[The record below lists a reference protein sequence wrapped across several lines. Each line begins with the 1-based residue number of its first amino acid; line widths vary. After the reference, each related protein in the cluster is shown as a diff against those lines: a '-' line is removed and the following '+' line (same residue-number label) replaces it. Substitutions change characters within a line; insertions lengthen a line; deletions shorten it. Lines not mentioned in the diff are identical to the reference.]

1 MKKIY
6 IIPTCTNESVK
17 LFGDLLKEGD
27 PNPGGGSR
35 GTNFVDANEDY
46 ANFEEQNDLDY
57 ASPKSSLWD
66 E

>member
-17 LFGDLLKEGD
+17 LLGDLLKEGD
-27 PNPGGGSR
+27 PNPGTGSL
-35 GTNFVDANEDY
+35 GTNIVDANEGY
-46 ANFEEQNDLDY
+46 ADFEDNNDQDFV
-57 ASPKSSLWD
+57 SHRSSLWD

>member
-17 LFGDLLKEGD
+17 LFGDLLED
-27 PNPGGGSR
+27 PNTTRGSLVTR
-35 GTNFVDANEDY
+35 YVDSNEGFGDYDNSDDQNFLN
-46 ANFEEQNDLDY
+46 
-57 ASPKSSLWD
+57 SKSSLWD